1 MLSSRLWPALLM
13 CAGAYAA
20 GDAKSTPQTASLV
33 EQRAERLP
41 APLAIQFRMFAA
53 EALQPR
59 YPELARKFV
68 EATLEQVRTGKAP
81 NLGQD
86 VVRILAELAP
96 DEAIA
101 TLPEAAP
108 STLPYLIGAL
118 ARTNHT
124 DSALALYRSS
134 FSHGKV
140 RVTAVSPLIAQ
151 LAKER
156 RHEAAALFQES
167 VAAFS
172 FDDLEP
178 WDAWWLIT
186 TAGSAASASPEAAAD
201 LYVRILTAAS
211 APGYGDK
218 SKSSVTATFRIGSA
232 TVATTNS
239 RDTLLLAAA
248 ARLHAL
254 APERLEKFQSALS
267 RWDLTGPVT
276 LQGYNIRPPGAPS
289 RNTADSAATASTNKS
304 LSQFRGLPT
313 DADRAKTAIEVAGQ
327 IRALPGGAEKLSL
340 AQALSNLSTEGDLGK
355 DALAAVATALAQSIR
370 ETSADARAWLELASL
385 VRYEH
390 VPAPFSDPALDA
402 ADSVLAL
409 RETLA
414 QEAGFALTGLDGKL
428 YSLSGLRG
436 RVVLLNFWA
445 TWCPPCRKEMPDMEK
460 LYRAFEKQGFTLLA
474 VSDEERDTVAGF
486 LRKQDFTFPILLD
499 PGRKVHTAFAV
510 EGIPKSFLFDREG
523 KLVSQ
528 AIDMRTERQFLE
540 MLKKAGLE

>member
-1 MLSSRLWPALLM
+1 M
-13 CAGAYAA
+13 CAGA
-20 GDAKSTPQTASLV
+20 
-33 EQRAERLP
+33 
-41 APLAIQFRMFAA
+41 
-53 EALQPR
+53 

-68 EATLEQVRTGKAP
+68 DATLEQVRTGKAP

-86 VVRILAELAP
+86 VVRSLAGLAP

-118 ARTNHT
+118 ARTNHL
-124 DSALALYRSS
+124 DSALYRSS

-186 TAGSAASASPEAAAD
+186 T
-201 LYVRILTAAS
+201 
-211 APGYGDK
+211 
-218 SKSSVTATFRIGSA
+218 
-232 TVATTNS
+232 
-239 RDTLLLAAA
+239 
-248 ARLHAL
+248 
-254 APERLEKFQSALS
+254 
-267 RWDLTGPVT
+267 
-276 LQGYNIRPPGAPS
+276 
-289 RNTADSAATASTNKS
+289 
-304 LSQFRGLPT
+304 
-313 DADRAKTAIEVAGQ
+313 
-327 IRALPGGAEKLSL
+327 
-340 AQALSNLSTEGDLGK
+340 
-355 DALAAVATALAQSIR
+355 
-370 ETSADARAWLELASL
+370 
-385 VRYEH
+385 
-390 VPAPFSDPALDA
+390 
-402 ADSVLAL
+402 
-409 RETLA
+409 
-414 QEAGFALTGLDGKL
+414 
-428 YSLSGLRG
+428 
-436 RVVLLNFWA
+436 
-445 TWCPPCRKEMPDMEK
+445 
-460 LYRAFEKQGFTLLA
+460 
-474 VSDEERDTVAGF
+474 ERDTVAGF

-523 KLVSQ
+523 NLVSQ